1 MGASEKPES
10 WRRPACRWFGG
21 VGLALVVVALGPP
34 LAAAQQP
41 PSQTGTPPASA
52 PGPTPPATMPS
63 ETPSPRASQRVAPV
77 LPETEIVRSPDAAP
91 APPPEPKLLEAVIP
105 GLQEGMSKLPPFLR
119 DTDLNVHFRTFYFNR
134 QKDDGTASETWAM
147 GGWIQYASGWLLD
160 TFAMGTTYYLSVPL
174 YAPDGS
180 PGSQLV
186 TPGQGTIS
194 VVGEAWGAFRYKEY
208 AMLKGGR
215 VKIDDG
221 YINPQDNRMIPNTFE
236 GVMLSG
242 QVEWARYAVGYL
254 GTIKPRDSNDFISM
268 SRQAGA
274 AGNGEG
280 LVLGSLALTPTK
292 DLLVY
297 LGNYYG
303 LDIFNTFFLK

>member
-1 MGASEKPES
+1 MASSEKPES
-10 WRRPACRWFGG
+10 WRRPACRWFGV
-21 VGLALVVVALGPP
+21 VGLALVVVVLGPP

-41 PSQTGTPPASA
+41 PPQTGTPPASA
-52 PGPTPPATMPS
+52 PSPTSPATMPS
-63 ETPSPRASQRVAPV
+63 ETPSPRASASQRVAPV

-91 APPPEPKLLEAVIP
+91 APPPEPKLLETVIP

-119 DTDLNVHFRTFYFNR
+119 DTDLNVRFRTFYFNR
-134 QKDDGTASETWAM
+134 QNDDNTASETWAM

-194 VVGEAWGAFRYKEY
+194 GVGEAWGAFRYKEY

-236 GVMLSG
+236 GLTVSG
-242 QVEWARYAVGYL
+242 KYEWVRYNVGYL
-254 GTIKPRDSNDFISM
+254 WTIKPRDSNDFVSM
-268 SRQAGA
+268 STQAGA
-274 AGNGEG
+274 
-280 LVLGSLALTPTK
+280 S
-292 DLLVY
+292 
-297 LGNYYG
+297 
-303 LDIFNTFFLK
+303 